1 MIMEPMLIISFVC
14 MVLCIMLTATLVSVL
29 VWRVLKRVIRLLEI
43 RIFDTEAEYDSTS
56 IYD

>member
-1 MIMEPMLIISFVC
+1 MEPMLIISFVC